1 MHRRPAHFV
10 RRPPATPI
18 PDEFA
23 QGNQVVKARQFI
35 STALV
40 LALISPI
47 AHADMSEVKQDIK
60 RDSKEAAHKTGEV
73 ARGFGHATASA
84 AKTVGH
90 GIAHA
95 SREGWDA
102 TKRTTKRI
110 FHKSDSGDGAQKKSD

>member
-1 MHRRPAHFV
+1 MKIRPFV
-10 RRPPATPI
+10 C
-18 PDEFA
+18 
-23 QGNQVVKARQFI
+23 
-35 STALV
+35 TALM

-60 RDSKEAAHKTGEV
+60 RDSKEAAHKTGEA
-73 ARGFGHATASA
+73 ARSFGHATASA

-110 FHKSDSGDGAQKKSD
+110 FHKNDTNDRND

>member
-1 MHRRPAHFV
+1 MHRRLAHSFR
-10 RRPPATPI
+10 RRPATQA

-23 QGNQVVKARQFI
+23 QGNQVVKARQLI
-35 STALV
+35 YTAIV

-60 RDSKEAAHKTGEV
+60 RDSKEAAHKTGDA
-73 ARGFGHATASA
+73 ARSFGHATASA

-90 GIAHA
+90 GIAHV

-102 TKRTTKRI
+102 TKRTTKRF
-110 FHKSDSGDGAQKKSD
+110 FHKNDSGEGAQKSD

>member
-1 MHRRPAHFV
+1 MKV
-10 RRPPATPI
+10 
-18 PDEFA
+18 
-23 QGNQVVKARQFI
+23 RQFI

-40 LALISPI
+40 LALISPL

-60 RDSKEAAHKTGEV
+60 RDSKEAAHKTGEA
-73 ARGFGHATASA
+73 ARDFGHATASA

-102 TKRTTKRI
+102 AKRTTKRI
-110 FHKSDSGDGAQKKSD
+110 FHKDDSGNGARKKSD

>member
-1 MHRRPAHFV
+1 M
-10 RRPPATPI
+10 
-18 PDEFA
+18 
-23 QGNQVVKARQFI
+23 KARQFI

-110 FHKSDSGDGAQKKSD
+110 FHKSDSGEGAQKKSD

>member
-1 MHRRPAHFV
+1 MKP
-10 RRPPATPI
+10 
-18 PDEFA
+18 PDETTR
-23 QGNQVVKARQFI
+23 GNQVVKIRPFVC
-35 STALV
+35 TALV
-40 LALISPI
+40 LALISPL

-60 RDSKEAAHKTGEV
+60 RDSKEAAHKTGEA
-73 ARGFGHATASA
+73 ARSFGHATASA

-110 FHKSDSGDGAQKKSD
+110 FHKNDSND